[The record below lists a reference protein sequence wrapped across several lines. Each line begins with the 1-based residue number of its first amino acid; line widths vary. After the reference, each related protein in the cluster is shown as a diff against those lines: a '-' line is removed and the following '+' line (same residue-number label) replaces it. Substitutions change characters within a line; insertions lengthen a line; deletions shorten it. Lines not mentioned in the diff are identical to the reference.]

1 MQAGSTERE
10 SVCIIDEGGVAARVF
25 TRRIVLGTKGMES
38 PRGAST
44 GEDVTGEMKMVGR
57 K

>member
-1 MQAGSTERE
+1 MR
-10 SVCIIDEGGVAARVF
+10 IIDEGGVAARVF
-25 TRRIVLGTKGMES
+25 TCRIVLGTKGMES

-44 GEDVTGEMKMVGR
+44 GEEVTGVMKMVGR